1 MSDQI
6 TKTAAAAAA
15 EPKDLINGIIS
26 EIEAMMSE
34 FIEDENIDTSMTG
47 KERLRLF
54 GAGVRNFG
62 FIEKSWDIARDNPQ
76 FVPPN
81 FSLEKMETSIHE
93 LEEARQL
100 LWVLQQFAQVVSEF
114 LLTKTDTSFRD
125 ALRVYGNLR
134 EQSRSKVPGAR
145 ELYMA
150 LLTFFRRRRR
160 TTEDGGEETQAQ
172 LERNFMKLIHG
183 KADGHIEI
191 VNEQPHFTEGVHT
204 VVDDAHTGK
213 AEIKETRQADIS

>member
-6 TKTAAAAAA
+6 TNTTTASAAA
-15 EPKDLINGIIS
+15 PKDLISGIIA

-34 FIEDENIDTSMTG
+34 FIEDESIDTSMTG

-76 FVPPN
+76 FVPSN
-81 FSLEKMETSIHE
+81 FSLEKMEQSIHE

-100 LWVLQQFAQVVSEF
+100 LWVLQQFAQAVSEF

-160 TTEDGGEETQAQ
+160 TTEDGEETQAQ

-191 VNEQPHFTEGVHT
+191 INEQPHFSEGVHT
-204 VVDDAHTGK
+204 IVDDVHTNK
-213 AEIKETRQADIS
+213 ASAQIKANKEVDE